1 MIAES
6 IDLLNTKGIQKVTRI
21 CDECGKRQ
29 LTNVKQILYGRKLRS
44 SDIDLCFGCS
54 NLGKYR
60 KLPIGKKNGHW
71 KHGLTY
77 QGYRRV
83 NINGQR
89 MLIHTVVMEKHL
101 GRKLEKGE
109 GIHHID
115 LNKLNN
121 NIANI
126 EFYENVTIPNSTCIY
141 SGTGNFY
148 MNNCNITT
156 NINLGNNNLYCNS
169 SMNIITANIT
179 GVNIYYNIN
188 NDFYLKHY
196 QFLFFS

>member
-121 NIANI
+121 NIANLWVYNGSQCHSLSHSSLQKCGYKLFRQGKI
-126 EFYENVTIPNSTCIY
+126 FF
-141 SGTGNFY
+141 GTNGMY
-148 MNNCNITT
+148 TR
-156 NINLGNNNLYCNS
+156 S
-169 SMNIITANIT
+169 ES
-179 GVNIYYNIN
+179 VV
-188 NDFYLKHY
+188 
-196 QFLFFS
+196 